1 MRNDPGKQPTTSQW
15 PDSCSRLEGVRVK
28 HRVLLYHRNFLLLW
42 GGQFVSWMG
51 TEVTGITL
59 PLVVLALT
67 GSPAQAGAIAAM
79 RGIVYAVLALPA
91 GALIDRW
98 DRRTVM
104 VVANVGSGLA
114 MGSIGIALLLNH
126 LAIAFLYFAGA
137 VEGSCFVFAN
147 LARFAALPRVVSKE
161 HFPNAIA
168 NMNMAEGTAQLTGP
182 LLGGLLYQTVGAAF
196 AFLADACS
204 YVINAF
210 SIFFITTKLQEEKE
224 KVTASLREDIHEG
237 LLWWWK
243 QPTLRVLNLLT
254 AGRTV
259 IASGLYLLVI
269 VLAKQHHASSV
280 LIGTIFALGAL
291 GVIGGAFF
299 ASQLHHRLGFLASLQ
314 ATTILTW
321 LIFTCYALAF
331 NTIVLTVITFAF
343 FLVSPLYDVT
353 TSTYATSHIPDSMRG
368 RVTSVSRV
376 IVLSSFSLGY
386 AAAGFLLQFCGTV
399 WTIGLFSGVLLVVA
413 LTALFHPA
421 LRSA

>member
-1 MRNDPGKQPTTSQW
+1 M
-15 PDSCSRLEGVRVK
+15 K
-28 HRVLLYHRNFLLLW
+28 HRVLLHDRNFLLLW
-42 GGQFVSWMG
+42 SGQFVSWIG

-91 GALIDRW
+91 GAIIDRW

-104 VVANVGSGLA
+104 VIANLGSGLA
-114 MGSIGIALLLNH
+114 MGSIGVALLLH
-126 LAIAFLYFAGA
+126 RLAIPSLYFAGA

-168 NMNMAEGTAQLTGP
+168 NMNVAEGTAQLTGP

-196 AFLADACS
+196 SFLTDACS
-204 YVINAF
+204 YVVNAC
-210 SIFFITTKLQEEKE
+210 SIFFITTKLQEEKK
-224 KVTASLREDIHEG
+224 KVAASLREDIREG
-237 LLWWWK
+237 LVWWWS
-243 QPTLRVLNLLT
+243 QPTLRILNLLT

-269 VLAKQHHASSV
+269 VLAKQQHASSV

-291 GVIGGAFF
+291 GVIGGSLF
-299 ASQLHHRLGFLASLQ
+299 ASQFHHHFGFLVSLQ

-321 LIFTCYALAF
+321 CIFTCYAFAF
-331 NTIVLTVITFAF
+331 NTVVLTVITVAF

-353 TSTYATSHIPDSMRG
+353 TSTYTASHIPDSIRG
-368 RVTSVSRV
+368 RIISVSRL

-386 AAAGFLLQFCGTV
+386 AAAGFLLQFCGTF
-399 WTIGLFSGVLLVVA
+399 WTVGLFSSVLLVVA

>member
-1 MRNDPGKQPTTSQW
+1 M
-15 PDSCSRLEGVRVK
+15 K
-28 HRVLLYHRNFLLLW
+28 HRVLLHNRNFLMLW
-42 GGQFVSWMG
+42 SGQFVSWIG

-98 DRRTVM
+98 DRRMVM
-104 VVANVGSGLA
+104 IVANVGSGLA
-114 MGSIGIALLLNH
+114 MGSIGAALLLNH
-126 LAIAFLYFAGA
+126 LAIPFLYFAGA

-168 NMNMAEGTAQLTGP
+168 NMNVAEGTAQLMGP

-196 AFLADACS
+196 SFLTDACS
-204 YVINAF
+204 YVVNAF

-224 KVTASLREDIHEG
+224 KVTASLREGIHEG
-237 LLWWWK
+237 LVWWWN

-269 VLAKQHHASSV
+269 VLARQHHASSA
-280 LIGTIFALGAL
+280 LIGIIFALGAL
-291 GVIGGAFF
+291 GVISGSLF
-299 ASQLHHRLGFLASLQ
+299 ASQLHQHLGFLASLQ
-314 ATTILTW
+314 ATTILNW
-321 LIFTCYALAF
+321 LVFTCYALAS
-331 NTIVLTVITFAF
+331 NTIVLTVITVAF

-353 TSTYATSHIPDSMRG
+353 TSTYTASHIPDSIRG
-368 RVTSVSRV
+368 RITSLSRL

-386 AAAGFLLQFCGTV
+386 AVVGFPLQFCGTL
-399 WTIGLFSGVLLVVA
+399 WTIGIFSSLLLIVA

-421 LRSA
+421 LRNA